1 MMDLSSLDV
10 VTYIKVIRWLREE
23 MARQLSKA
31 MFKEAINTE
40 KLIHAF
46 EKKVREA
53 NIICL

>member
-10 VTYIKVIRWLREE
+10 VTYIKVIRWLRTE
-23 MARQLSKA
+23 MERQLSRA
-31 MFKEAINTE
+31 MFKEATNTE

-53 NIICL
+53 NVICL

>member
-31 MFKEAINTE
+31 MFKEATNTE